1 MDKERLRRW
10 FIPNRAKPAAPVAS
24 GLYHYQRESDGTYTR
39 FHLRV
44 EPDGQGML
52 LANATAAARLSPT
65 GVIMAKELLDGRSPD
80 TVLKDIKKGYRGADS
95 DTIQADVARVSG
107 LINTLA
113 APDDNYPI
121 INFDEIQID
130 IFQSQLMAPLEAD
143 IPLADPEKLRPVLDK
158 LWDIGIP
165 HVTFLMPET
174 PNAEHLVRA
183 VERAEDLG
191 LIAGVR
197 GRATDLMQGN
207 LIQDLAMAGVDHV
220 TVLYAAA
227 DAEVHDTLVGLG
239 DHALMDDL
247 YRVIQ
252 ENEVS
257 AVVEI
262 PLVVSTT
269 DVLRPTIDRLMEV
282 GVHNYSFFAIVAS
295 DEMSEEEQDGALP
308 AQAMPQTADWVEEI
322 AEEADVRFL
331 WQPPVQ
337 RDPRVSL
344 AEQARQG
351 PRCTG
356 DAAVRVEPNGDVI
369 PPRGPYQ
376 TAGNVLTDDWQTIWQ
391 HEAFKRYRERVAAPT
406 RCLDCPGLVI
416 CEADCPRE
424 QSGWAQGVGGALA

>member
-10 FIPNRAKPAAPVAS
+10 LIPNRAKPPKPVAS

-65 GVIMAKELLDGRSPD
+65 GVIMAYELLNGRSPE

-113 APDDNYPI
+113 APGDNYPI

-130 IFQSQLMAPLEAD
+130 VFQSQLMAPLEAD
-143 IPLADPEKLRPVLDK
+143 IPLAEPEKLVPVLDK

-165 HVTFLMPET
+165 HVTFLIPQN
-174 PNAEHLVRA
+174 PNAKHLVRA

-197 GRATDLMQGN
+197 GRATDLMQGT

-220 TVLYAAA
+220 TVLYASSESPIH
-227 DAEVHDTLVGLG
+227 DALVGEG
-239 DHALMDDL
+239 DHALMNVL
-247 YRVIQ
+247 YQAIQ
-252 ENEVS
+252 ENEIS
-257 AVVEI
+257 AVAEI
-262 PLVVSTT
+262 PLVENTFDS
-269 DVLRPTIDRLMEV
+269 LRSTIDQLIEA
-282 GVHNYSFFAIVAS
+282 GVRNFSFFAVVVP
-295 DEMSEEEQDGALP
+295 DEMADEERDRALT

-322 AEEADVRFL
+322 AEETDVRFL
-331 WQPPVQ
+331 WQPPIQ

-344 AEQARQG
+344 AEQVRQG

-369 PPRGPYQ
+369 PPRGVYQ
-376 TAGNVLTDDWQTIWQ
+376 VAGNVLKTEWQTIWQ
-391 HEAFKRYRERVAAPT
+391 HEAFKRYRERVVAPT

-424 QSGWAQGVGGALA
+424 QDGWAQGVGEAL

>member
-10 FIPNRAKPAAPVAS
+10 FIPNRAKPPTPVAS

-65 GVIMAKELLDGRSPD
+65 GVMMAYELLNGRSPD
-80 TVLKDIKKGYRGADS
+80 TVLHSIKAGYKGTDS
-95 DTIQADVARVSG
+95 DTIQADVAKVSG

-113 APDDNYPI
+113 APGDNYPI

-130 IFQSQLMAPLEAD
+130 IFQSQLMAPLEAN
-143 IPLADPEKLRPVLDK
+143 IPLAEPEKLVPILDK

-165 HVTFLMPET
+165 HVTFLMPEN
-174 PNAEHLVRA
+174 PNTAHLVRA

-197 GRATDLMQGN
+197 GRATDLMQEN
-207 LIQDLAMAGVDHV
+207 LIQDVAMAGVDHV
-220 TVLYAAA
+220 TVLYASSDPDIH
-227 DAEVHDTLVGLG
+227 DALVGEG
-239 DHALMDDL
+239 DHALMADL
-247 YRVIQ
+247 YQAIQ
-252 ENEVS
+252 ENEISIV
-257 AVVEI
+257 AEI
-262 PLVVSTT
+262 PLVESTFAA
-269 DVLRPTIDRLMEV
+269 LRPTVHALIEA
-282 GVHNYSFFAIVAS
+282 GIHNYSFFAIVAP
-295 DEMSEEEQDGALP
+295 DELTDEARDGALP
-308 AQAMPQTADWVEEI
+308 AQAMPQTANWVEEI

-331 WQPPVQ
+331 WQPPIQ

-344 AEQARQG
+344 AQQVIQG
-351 PRCTG
+351 PRCSG
-356 DAAVRVEPNGDVI
+356 DAAVRVEPTGDVI

-376 TAGNVLTDDWQTIWQ
+376 TTGSILTDEWQTIWQ
-391 HEAFKRYRERVAAPT
+391 QEAFKRYRERVEAPT

-424 QSGWAQGVGGALA
+424 QIGWAQGAGGAL

>member
-10 FIPNRAKPAAPVAS
+10 FIPNRAKPPAPVAS

-65 GVIMAKELLDGRSPD
+65 GVIMAKELLDGRSPE
-80 TVLKDIKKGYRGADS
+80 TVLHDIKAGYKGADS
-95 DTIQADVARVSG
+95 DTIQADVARVAG

-113 APDDNYPI
+113 APGDNYPI
-121 INFDEIQID
+121 INFDEIHID

-143 IPLADPEKLRPVLDK
+143 IPLAEPEKLVPVLDK

-165 HVTFLMPET
+165 HVTFLMPEN
-174 PNAEHLVRA
+174 PNALHLVRA

-197 GRATDLMQGN
+197 GRATDLMHGN

-227 DAEVHDTLVGLG
+227 DAGVHDALVGAG
-239 DHALMDDL
+239 DHALLNDL
-247 YRVIQ
+247 YQTIQ
-252 ENEVS
+252 ENEIS
-257 AVVEI
+257 AVAEI
-262 PLVVSTT
+262 PLVDSTV
-269 DVLRPTIDRLMEV
+269 DVLRQTIDQLMEA
-282 GVHNYSFFAIVAS
+282 GTHNYSFFAIVAP
-295 DEMSEEEQDGALP
+295 DEMSDEERDGALT
-308 AQAMPQTADWVEEI
+308 AQAMLQTADWVEEI

-331 WQPPVQ
+331 WQPPIQ
-337 RDPRVSL
+337 RDLRVSL
-344 AEQARQG
+344 AEQVKRG

-356 DAAVRVEPNGDVI
+356 DAAVRVEPNGAVV
-369 PPRGPYQ
+369 PARGPYQ
-376 TAGNVLTDDWQTIWQ
+376 ATGNVLTDDWQTIWQ

-416 CEADCPRE
+416 CGADCPRE
-424 QSGWAQGVGGALA
+424 QSGWAQGVGGAL